1 MKLVHPLLNA
11 YVRRCNAIKLNAM
24 MISQIG
30 FVMIT
35 FSINVTRHFTAIQ
48 SSHKKSSLTFRLSLR
63 MLLRLSSLTLPA

>member
-1 MKLVHPLLNA
+1 MKLMHLTKDVH
-11 YVRRCNAIKLNAM
+11 VRRCNAIKLNAM

-35 FSINVTRHFTAIQ
+35 FSINVTRHFIAIQ

-63 MLLRLSSLTLPA
+63 MLLRRSSLTLPA